1 MPWHIVGIL
10 NSSFFRVDT
19 ECVIDNGD
27 NEHLALD
34 SARELRKG
42 LEGVKCLIGNFVGLI
57 FLL

>member
-1 MPWHIVGIL
+1 MTMPWLILGIF
-10 NSSFFRVDT
+10 NSYFFSGS
-19 ECVIDNGD
+19 IFNGD
-27 NEHLALD
+27 NEHLN